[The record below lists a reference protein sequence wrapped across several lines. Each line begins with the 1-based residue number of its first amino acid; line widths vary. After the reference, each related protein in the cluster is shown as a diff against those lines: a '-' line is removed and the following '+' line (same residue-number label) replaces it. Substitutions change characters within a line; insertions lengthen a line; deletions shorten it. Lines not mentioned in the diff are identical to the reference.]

1 MVETTIM
8 NNPSSEEAV
17 FAEAL
22 KKPTPEARTEFLR
35 VVCGDNAAFR
45 QRIEALLRA
54 VEDAGQFLEQPPTTL
69 THSTAVVPVTEKPGD
84 KIGRYKLREQIGE
97 GGCGVVYVAD
107 QEEPIIARWLGRD
120 CR

>member
-22 KKPTPEARTEFLR
+22 KQPTAEARTEFLR
-35 VVCGDNAAFR
+35 VACGDNAAFR
-45 QRIEALLRA
+45 KRIEALLRA

-69 THSTAVVPVTEKPGD
+69 VRSSTAIVPVTEKAGD

-107 QEEPIIARWLGRD
+107 QE
-120 CR
+120 